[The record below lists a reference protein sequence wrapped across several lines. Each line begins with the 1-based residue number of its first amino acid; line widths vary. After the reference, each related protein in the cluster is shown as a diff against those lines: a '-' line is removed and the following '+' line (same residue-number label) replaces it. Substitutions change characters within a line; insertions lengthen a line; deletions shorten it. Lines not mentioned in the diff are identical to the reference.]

1 MVVIKRFRTVWG
13 IDSGE
18 KFENWI
24 PWFPDLKKQGYAG
37 VEVDITDRS
46 ADNLRQLRKIAD
58 DAGLEMTA
66 LIHTA
71 WAGYVGARPKG
82 LTPDIHLDIYRKN
95 LELASILRP
104 VRINAQSGADYWSW
118 DESVYFYKKTLEI
131 DQELGLTGTV
141 CHETH
146 RNRSLVTPYA
156 FKYVLERVPNLQ
168 VTADISHWVVCCERL
183 LDLGEEDKE
192 ILDLLIPRVFHI
204 HSRIGTTQSS
214 QCPEPEDP
222 IFKEEREFFERLWL
236 RIVKARSKDSDVIT
250 FVPEYGPFP
259 YHPYGSIRTHGQVA
273 DSEGARLQKLFED
286 SLKA

>member
-82 LTPDIHLDIYRKN
+82 LTPDVHLDIYRKN

-104 VRINAQSGADYWSW
+104 VRINAQSGA
-118 DESVYFYKKTLEI
+118 
-131 DQELGLTGTV
+131 
-141 CHETH
+141 
-146 RNRSLVTPYA
+146 
-156 FKYVLERVPNLQ
+156 LQ